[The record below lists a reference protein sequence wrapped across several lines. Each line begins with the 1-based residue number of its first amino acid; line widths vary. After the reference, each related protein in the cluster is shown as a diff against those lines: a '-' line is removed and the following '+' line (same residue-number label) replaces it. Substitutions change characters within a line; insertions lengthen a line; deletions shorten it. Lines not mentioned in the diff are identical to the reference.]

1 MTSRKAKDETQNS
14 VDAGKPS
21 AENNDFLVITNLVYN
36 FIPIDKVT
44 SKASLKAMI
53 WLTDLKTNP
62 CVRDNWL
69 TEIQG
74 FVAGLWTC
82 GVITNDNVRAFKQEL
97 EDRKLRVIPENF
109 KYLTILNYGNL
120 TLEYLNEVEK
130 KPRPAPTP
138 SEHAA
143 KLEIIRSLR
152 KNRVK
157 QRTAKKQQIE
167 QTQEQQV

>member
-1 MTSRKAKDETQNS
+1 MTNNITNGEAENTI
-14 VDAGKPS
+14 DAGQSS
-21 AENNDFLVITNLVYN
+21 AENNGFLEITNLVYN
-36 FIPIDKVT
+36 FIPVDKVT
-44 SKASLKAMI
+44 HKASLKAMI

-74 FVAGLWTC
+74 FVAGLWAC
-82 GVITNDNVRAFKQEL
+82 GVITDDNVLAFKQEL

-109 KYLTILNYGNL
+109 KYLTILSHGNL
-120 TLEYLNEVEK
+120 TTEYLSEIGET
-130 KPRPAPTP
+130 PRSAPTP

-152 KNRVK
+152 KNRIT
-157 QRTAKKQQIE
+157 QRTAKKQQNE
-167 QTQEQQV
+167 QTH

>member
-1 MTSRKAKDETQNS
+1 MANNITNDAVQKS
-14 VDAGKPS
+14 VNAGQPS
-21 AENNDFLVITNLVYN
+21 TENNDFLEISNLVYN
-36 FIPIDKVT
+36 FIPVDRVT

-53 WLTDLKTNP
+53 WLNDLKTNP

-74 FVAGLWTC
+74 FVAGLWAC
-82 GVITNDNVRAFKQEL
+82 GVITDDNVLAFKQEL

-109 KYLTILNYGNL
+109 KYLTTLNYGSL
-120 TLEYLNEVEK
+120 TTEYLNEIGK
-130 KPRPAPTP
+130 TPRPAPTP

-152 KNRVK
+152 KNRIT
-157 QRTAKKQQIE
+157 QRTAKKQQNK
-167 QTQEQQV
+167 QTH